1 MSVPE
6 PILRH
11 ALLVERGLRS
21 VFDQESFP
29 LYHLMEYQLGW
40 RDEYGAP
47 MDFPVPQTRLYAAMC
62 LLACEATGGDLDQA
76 LPAATALE
84 LLYQFIQVH
93 SDVQEGSQERHNRH
107 AVWWV
112 WGPAQ
117 AINVGD
123 GLHALGRLALMRVKE
138 RNVDPEETLRL
149 LAILDGAALR
159 TFEGM
164 HQDMVY
170 QERIDITIDAYL
182 KMAREKSGALMG
194 CALELGASAGG
205 ASLSK
210 GQTFRQFG
218 EDLGLAFHV
227 QEDIQMLWGEPL
239 SGKAKGT
246 DLLNKKKGFP
256 VLQALDQAPISQKR
270 ELGTLFMKRVLE
282 LPDLEQLTA
291 ILEGHNARAN
301 AQDKAGE
308 ICNVALSHLQD
319 TGLPTS
325 AMEDLRQVAHWL
337 ALREGM
343 S

>member
-1 MSVPE
+1 MSTPD

-11 ALLVERGLRS
+11 ASLVESGLRS

-40 RDEYGAP
+40 RDEYGGP
-47 MDFPVPQTRLYAAMC
+47 LDFPVPQTRLYAAMC

-76 LPAATALE
+76 LPAATAVE

-93 SDVQEGSQERHNRH
+93 SDVQEGSQERHGRQ

-123 GLHALGRLALMRVKE
+123 GLHALGRLALMRVKGQK
-138 RNVDPEETLRL
+138 VGPEDTLRL
-149 LAILDGAALR
+149 LGILDGAALR

-164 HQDMVY
+164 HQDIVY
-170 QERIDITIDAYL
+170 QERVDITPDAYL
-182 KMAREKSGALMG
+182 KMARDKSGALMG
-194 CALELGASAGG
+194 CALELGAVAGG
-205 ASLSK
+205 ADPST
-210 GQTFRQFG
+210 GQAFRQFG
-218 EDLGLAFHV
+218 EDLGLAFQV

-239 SGKAKGT
+239 SGKARGT

-256 VLQALDQAPISQKR
+256 VVQALDLAPISQKR
-270 ELGTLFMKRVLE
+270 ELGTLFLKRVLE
-282 LPDLEQLTA
+282 IPDLEQLTTV
-291 ILEGHNARAN
+291 LEVHNARDN

-308 ICNVALSHLQD
+308 IVETALGHLQD
-319 TGLPTS
+319 KSITPSG
-325 AMEDLRQVAHWL
+325 MKDLRQVAHWL
-337 ALREGM
+337 ALRPTG
-343 S
+343 

>member
-1 MSVPE
+1 MSEPE

-11 ALLVERGLRS
+11 ASLAERGLRS

-40 RDEYGAP
+40 RDEFGGP
-47 MDFPVPQTRLYAAMC
+47 LDFPVPQTRLYAAMC
-62 LLACEATGGDLDQA
+62 LLACEAIGGDLDQA
-76 LPAATALE
+76 LPAATAVE
-84 LLYQFIQVH
+84 LVYQFIQIH
-93 SDVQEGSQERHNRH
+93 SDVQEGSQERHGRQ

-123 GLHALGRLALMRVKE
+123 GLHALGRLALMRAKE
-138 RNVDPEETLRL
+138 PKVDPEDTLRL
-149 LAILDGAALR
+149 LGILDGAALR

-170 QERIDITIDAYL
+170 QERVDITTDAYL

-194 CALELGASAGG
+194 CALELGATAGG
-205 ASLSK
+205 AGPSM
-210 GQTFRQFG
+210 GQTFRRFG
-218 EDLGLAFHV
+218 EDLGLAFQV

-239 SGKAKGT
+239 SGKARGT

-270 ELGTLFMKRVLE
+270 ELGTLFLKRVLE
-282 LPDLEQLTA
+282 LPDLETLTTV
-291 ILEGHNARAN
+291 LEGHNARAN
-301 AQDKAGE
+301 AQDKARE
-308 ICNVALSHLQD
+308 ICNAALVHLKD
-319 TGLPTS
+319 TGLPLS

-337 ALREGM
+337 ALRA
-343 S
+343 SV